1 MKLLRH
7 QSAAGIVPAMLDADG
22 KMRSL
27 AKITSDLHADKISPD
42 FFAALGKLESANLPL
57 IDEQANPAPCLAGIR
72 KVIAIGKNYPE
83 HAKEIGTASPTEP
96 IIFMKATS
104 SITGANNPI
113 YRPRASEKL
122 DWEVELGVIIGIEGS
137 YIPEGDAMRHVAGYC
152 TANDVSE
159 RAFQTER
166 SGQWTKGKSA
176 DGFCPLGPCFVTAD
190 SVPNPQNMRLWCAV
204 NGVVMQ
210 DGTTA
215 DMTFK
220 IPFLIHYLSQFM
232 RLEPGDVILTGTPA
246 GVGKGRTPPLY
257 LQPGDI
263 LRCEVEGL
271 GVQEHKIMQA

>member
-7 QSAAGIVPAMLDADG
+7 QSASGIVPALLDANR

-42 FFAALGKLESANLPL
+42 FFASLSKLESARLPL
-57 IDEQANPAPCLAGIR
+57 IDEPANPAPCLAGIR

-96 IIFMKATS
+96 IVFMKATS
-104 SITGANNPI
+104 SITGANNPV

-137 YIPEGDAMRHVAGYC
+137 YIAESDAMRHIAGYC

-176 DGFCPLGPCFVTAD
+176 DSFCPLGPYFVTAD
-190 SVPNPQNMRLWCAV
+190 SVPNPQNMRLWCDV
-204 NGVVMQ
+204 NGVMMQ
-210 DGTTA
+210 DGNTS

-257 LQPGDI
+257 LQPGDT

-271 GVQEHKIMQA
+271 GLQEHKIMQA